1 MISQLPTRILKLLE
15 FIGFSG
21 NKQLGLQELEIGC
34 RQWDTLRGPL
44 CSIVLI
50 TYHTF
55 ILFILGTYTYTF
67 HILAYAIYKRRKLT
81 K

>member
-21 NKQLGLQELEIGC
+21 NKQLGLKELEVGC

-55 ILFILGTYTYTF
+55 ILFILGKSSE
-67 HILAYAIYKRRKLT
+67 IL
-81 K
+81 